1 MGPCRRE
8 VQRACLRRSASS
20 LSGLQAPESCSNLL
34 RRSDKSERIHGR
46 LPHSSCQAVRR
57 RGNRYAPALNPKRPH
72 YICQACPGKGTLS
85 SDVITALPAS
95 EDLVSTLEVA
105 LAARFSGAKQ
115 QGRRMRGGGRKGKL
129 FLLKAEEIK

>member
-8 VQRACLRRSASS
+8 VQRACLGRSASS
-20 LSGLQAPESCSNLL
+20 RVAFEPRSPVATCSDALISRSEFMGDYHTAPAKLC
-34 RRSDKSERIHGR
+34 
-46 LPHSSCQAVRR
+46 
-57 RGNRYAPALNPKRPH
+57 GNRYAPALNPKRPH

-115 QGRRMRGGGRKGKL
+115 QGRRMRGRKKKANYSC
-129 FLLKAEEIK
+129 LKQKK

>member
-8 VQRACLRRSASS
+8 VQRACLGRSASS
-20 LSGLQAPESCSNLL
+20 PSGLQAPESCSNLL

-46 LPHSSCQAVRR
+46 LPHSSCQAVRQ

-115 QGRRMRGGGRKGKL
+115 QGRRMRGGGKKANYSC
-129 FLLKAEEIK
+129 LKQKK